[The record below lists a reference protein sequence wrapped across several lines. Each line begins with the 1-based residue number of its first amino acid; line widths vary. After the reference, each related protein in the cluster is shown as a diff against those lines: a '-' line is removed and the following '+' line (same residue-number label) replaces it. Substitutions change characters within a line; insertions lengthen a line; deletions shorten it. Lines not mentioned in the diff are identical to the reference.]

1 MAMFHTSTIRLF
13 SHSISFENCR
23 KKAIIV
29 VVDHFLFSLRFS
41 FVLRAH
47 WFFFQILLELS
58 LEAHTYNL

>member
-41 FVLRAH
+41 FVLRALG
-47 WFFFQILLELS
+47 FFQILRELS
-58 LEAHTYNL
+58 QEAPYL